1 METEGIDELEVGDTT
16 LCLTRAALLLLVLC
30 IVVQCRFLLEA
41 CLSLLKVVKVIGLTG
56 LWFGVWRVNRMMC
69 VADWIIIII
78 EDL

>member
-16 LCLTRAALLLLVLC
+16 LSLTRAALLLLVLC

-56 LWFGVWRVNRMMC
+56 L
-69 VADWIIIII
+69 
-78 EDL
+78 